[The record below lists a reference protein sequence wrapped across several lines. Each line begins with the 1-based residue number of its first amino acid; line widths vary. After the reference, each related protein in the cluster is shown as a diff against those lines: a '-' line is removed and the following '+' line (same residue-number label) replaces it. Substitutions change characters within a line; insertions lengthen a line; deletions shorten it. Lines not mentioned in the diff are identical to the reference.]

1 MDVESEELW
10 SFPSIVKSGVL
21 EDIEQIHMEVSRTTV
36 NLRIAS
42 VQIYYCIVVTVTLT
56 FKDLI

>member
-21 EDIEQIHMEVSRTTV
+21 EDIEQIHMEVSRTTI

-42 VQIYYCIVVTVTLT
+42 VQIYCILVPVTLT